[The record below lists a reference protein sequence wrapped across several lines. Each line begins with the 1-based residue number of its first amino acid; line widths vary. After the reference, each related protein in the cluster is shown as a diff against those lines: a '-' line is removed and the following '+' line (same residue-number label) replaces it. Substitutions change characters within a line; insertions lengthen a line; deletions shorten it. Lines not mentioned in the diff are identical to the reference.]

1 MIDIPVIL
9 FMVGIAVLE
18 VKRGFFRSIVDMFGA
33 ILALK
38 AASAWHIPFAQFL
51 TNKLSFS
58 PLWADLIG
66 TIFIFLFVGGVIFAL
81 GVITYAMTLL
91 NIGDPFE
98 QILSFIFS
106 LICSG
111 TLVRFILLMISSFPT
126 SEGVQAFI
134 HNSWLGLSEQLI
146 TLSYYQWVME
156 QLEPL
161 MHPGPIY

>member
-38 AASAWHIPFAQFL
+38 AASAWHTPFAQFL
-51 TNKLSFS
+51 ANKLSFS
-58 PLWADLIG
+58 PFWADLIG

-81 GVITYAMTLL
+81 GVIFHAMTLL
-91 NIGDPFE
+91 SIGDPFE
-98 QILSFIFS
+98 QILPLIFS

-111 TLVRFILLMISSFPT
+111 TIVRFILLVILSFT
-126 SEGVQAFI
+126 ANEAVQAFI
-134 HNSWLGLSEQLI
+134 HNSWLGVGEQLVS
-146 TLSYYQWVME
+146 LSYYQWVME
-156 QLEPL
+156 KLEPL